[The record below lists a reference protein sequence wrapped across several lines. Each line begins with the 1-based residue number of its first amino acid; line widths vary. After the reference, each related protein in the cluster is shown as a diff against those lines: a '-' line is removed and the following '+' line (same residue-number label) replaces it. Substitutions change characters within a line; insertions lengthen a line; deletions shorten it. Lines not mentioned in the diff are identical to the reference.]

1 MIKCKCNINAVLYS
15 GLKLARMFGL
25 FWSNPGSFSYSDRK
39 KEVITD
45 GLHCM
50 FSFVFCVKQYLAK
63 RLGFDTIWFGYLQT
77 TVGVIQLLGGPI
89 YGR

>member
-1 MIKCKCNINAVLYS
+1 MGCIACSALSSV
-15 GLKLARMFGL
+15 
-25 FWSNPGSFSYSDRK
+25 
-39 KEVITD
+39 E
-45 GLHCM
+45 
-50 FSFVFCVKQYLAK
+50 QYLAK